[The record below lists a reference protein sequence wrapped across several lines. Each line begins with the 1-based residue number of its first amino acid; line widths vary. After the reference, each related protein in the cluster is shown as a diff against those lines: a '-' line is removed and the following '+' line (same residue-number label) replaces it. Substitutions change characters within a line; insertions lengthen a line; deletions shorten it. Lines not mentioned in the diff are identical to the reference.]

1 MTEGTQDRSAPGV
14 GHPSLGIET
23 LLGFVLFLVLC
34 TMNSAG
40 YRYGASDQ
48 AFYQPVVLRA
58 LDPHLFPRDAALLDA
73 QGRLT
78 LYDEAIAA
86 LCRLVPV
93 DLPHLFLGLYLF
105 TLALLFAAALNLGTR
120 WYRARWAAWALAAAF
135 TLRHAVAKTGANT
148 LEGYFHPR
156 QLAFAIAL
164 LAVVAFL
171 DRRDGRAG
179 LLLLVAS
186 ALHPTATAWVAV
198 WLAVALWVA
207 RPAWRTPMLAVAMA
221 GAGIAAW
228 VVFQGPLASRL
239 DTMDAAWLAVI
250 GEKDYLFPLAWP
262 IDAWIT
268 NLIAVPIIL
277 AGWRAR
283 RRAGTLVD
291 RESALVAGAMG
302 LLVLFVCWLPFNA
315 AHVALAVQ
323 LQVSRLF
330 WILDV
335 FATMYLVALLA
346 DGGARRAATVAIVV
360 TLLSLARGMYIM
372 LVQFPERPVF
382 AVDLPENDWRE
393 AMRWARQT
401 PIATGWLADPLHA
414 ARYGSSVRV
423 AGERDVFLEQMK
435 DTALAMYDRSIAMRV
450 ADRQHALIEDAWD
463 SPDGARALAARYRL
477 DYLVIDRPLDLPLA
491 HRSGSLFIYRL
502 R

>member
-1 MTEGTQDRSAPGV
+1 V
-14 GHPSLGIET
+14 SLRIAGFAV
-23 LLGFVLFLVLC
+23 FVLLC

-58 LDPHLFPRDAALLDA
+58 LDAHLFPRDAPLIDA

-78 LYDEAIAA
+78 FYDEAVAA
-86 LCRLVPV
+86 LSRIVPI
-93 DLPHLFLGLYLF
+93 DLPYLFFALYLF
-105 TLALLFAAALNLGTR
+105 TLALLFIAVLGMGTR
-120 WYRARWAAWALAAAF
+120 WYRARWTAWALVAAF

-179 LLLLVAS
+179 LLLVLAA

-198 WLAVALWVA
+198 WLVVALWVA
-207 RPAWRTPMLAVAMA
+207 RPAWRIPMAALA
-221 GAGIAAW
+221 GAGALAAAW
-228 VVFQGPLASRL
+228 IAIAGPLAGRL
-239 DTMDAAWLAVI
+239 QTMDAAWLAVI

-277 AGWRAR
+277 VGWRVR
-283 RRAGTLVD
+283 RRAGTLVE
-291 RESALVAGAMG
+291 RETALVVGAVG
-302 LLVLFVCWLPFNA
+302 LLVLFACWLPFNA
-315 AHVALAVQ
+315 ARVALAVQ
-323 LQVSRLF
+323 LQLSRLF
-330 WILDV
+330 WVLDI

-346 DGGARRAATVAIVV
+346 NGTARRAAAVAIAVA
-360 TLLSLARGMYIM
+360 LLSLARGAYIM
-372 LVQFPERPVF
+372 FVQFPDRPVF
-382 AVDLPENDWRE
+382 AIDLPANDWRD
-393 AMRWARQT
+393 AMLWARQT
-401 PIATGWLADPLHA
+401 PISTGWLADPLHA

-435 DTALAMYDRSIAMRV
+435 DTALAMYDRNVAMRV
-450 ADRQHALIEDAWD
+450 ADRQHALIADPWD
-463 SPDGARALAARYRL
+463 SPEGARALAARYNL
-477 DYLVIDRPLDLPLA
+477 DYLVIDRQLDLPLA
-491 HRSGSLFIYRL
+491 HQSGTLFIYRL